1 VDDMKLAFDFVY
13 LILHDFFF
21 VEEALDL
28 FFVFFIDTLD
38 YVSEVLG
45 LIDEFLIFGWERLI
59 FVFEGGK

>member
-45 LIDEFLIFGWERLI
+45 LIDEFLIFG
-59 FVFEGGK
+59 